1 MKKTMAVSAV
11 IWLTTLTTALA
22 DEQATKQQSLT
33 CNIGPVAKT
42 YGGSQWMVYGCDD
55 AHSIVVV
62 SAPGSPA
69 TPFYFMFWWNGTTHQ
84 LRGEGTGDTKA
95 TDAAFADMKN
105 LTESDLAA
113 LLAETKKALIR

>member
-1 MKKTMAVSAV
+1 MKKTTAVSAA

-22 DEQATKQQSLT
+22 DEQAPKQQSLT
-33 CNIGPVAKT
+33 CNIGPVVKT
-42 YGGSQWMVYGCDD
+42 YGGSQWMVYSCDD

-69 TPFYFMFWWNGTTHQ
+69 APFYFMFWWNGTTHQ
-84 LRGEGTGDTKA
+84 VRGEGTGDTKA

-105 LTESDLAA
+105 LTESELAA
-113 LLAETKKALIR
+113 LLAETKRR